1 MPKLNGLAERMK
13 RTIME
18 RVRSMLAHAKLSKTF
33 WAEALMT
40 VLYVINRLSSVP
52 LDGDIPQRVWTGKD
66 ISYQYLK
73 VFSCLAYMHGAKDR
87 QENLNPKT
95 RPCILLG
102 YGDNEFGCRLWN
114 LAEKKVVQSTDA
126 VFMEENTIVDWES
139 EKKTSTSE
147 STDRDSLDGS
157 RIHPV
162 GSQIPVENHDG
173 PAGFEQETGLTKGEP
188 SVETGQDPEW
198 DSEEGPTKE
207 PSVQNHGRRHPLR
220 DIRALEDFR
229 MKGMY
234 C

>member
-1 MPKLNGLAERMK
+1 MPTHVKLP
-13 RTIME
+13 
-18 RVRSMLAHAKLSKTF
+18 KTF
-33 WAEALMT
+33 WAE
-40 VLYVINRLSSVP
+40 VLTIATYVINRSPSAP
-52 LDGDIPQRVWTGKD
+52 LDGDVPQRVWTGKD

-157 RIHPV
+157 RIHQV
-162 GSQIPVENHDG
+162 GSRIPVEDHSG
-173 PAGFEQETGLTKGEP
+173 PVGF
-188 SVETGQDPEW
+188 GQQFA
-198 DSEEGPTKE
+198 ST
-207 PSVQNHGRRHPLR
+207 
-220 DIRALEDFR
+220 
-229 MKGMY
+229 
-234 C
+234 